1 MNVVLKPTRSTLP
14 SLKLQVDTETNTVY
28 TLKQQYLA
36 HVSTVLKTDVSK
48 VKILFRKKPVGDL
61 KTVGEVL
68 AQNGRD
74 ATEKEEVEFGVMIL
88 GGGVESPVVKQE
100 EKDGGESMDVDTE
113 KDLDGVKG
121 IMKTEEF
128 WMDLRQFL
136 IKRLN
141 DEKEGERMMNNL
153 KRLECGNV

>member
-1 MNVVLKPTRSTLP
+1 
-14 SLKLQVDTETNTVY
+14 
-28 TLKQQYLA
+28 
-36 HVSTVLKTDVSK
+36 VSK